1 MYAVIKKKEIVGDWG
16 KGAMD
21 KDLKGLNVWIST
33 SKVKERHRE
42 EALGQMVPVSEH
54 QMQWTDQDRLG

>member
-33 SKVKERHRE
+33 SRVKERYRK
-42 EALGQMVPVSEH
+42 EASGQMVPVSGQ
-54 QMQWTDQDRLG
+54 QMQ